1 MTDPQPQK
9 ILVAVAWPYANGP
22 RHIGHVA
29 GFGVPSDIFARY
41 HRLRGNDV
49 LMVSGT
55 DEHGTPVMVA
65 ADEEGVS
72 PRELADRYN
81 EIIRN
86 DLRRLG
92 LSYDLF
98 TRTTTEN
105 HHEVVRDVFR
115 TLYEKGFIV
124 EQTTVG
130 AFSAATG
137 RTLPDRYIEGTCPI
151 CGFPN
156 ARGDQCDN
164 CGNQLDPADLIEPR
178 SKIDGQP
185 PVFKETSHLF
195 LDLPAFKEQLAAWI
209 GEQEHWRS
217 NVRRFSLELVKN
229 LKPRPVT
236 RDLDWGV
243 RVPVPGYE
251 EREDKRI
258 YVWIDAVTGYLSA
271 AIEWAR
277 NRGTPDAW
285 RDWWQN
291 PDARHYYFMGKDNIV
306 FHSVIWPAQLLGYGE
321 GGEFGAG
328 RGRLELPYDIVSSE
342 FLTMEGRQFSTSRGV
357 VIYVGDFLSRY
368 DPDPLRYFLTAGGPE
383 TQDTDFTWAEF
394 VRRNNDELVANWGN
408 LVNRTLTSGYKNF
421 GVVPEPGELTDG
433 DAAVL
438 AAVEAGFDAVGAL
451 IEQARFKAALAETMR
466 LASLVN
472 AYVSDE
478 APWATIKD
486 DRERAGDRAL
496 RHSAL
501 HRQPEDAVH
510 AVPPVHVAGAARAAR
525 LRRRDRG
532 RARVPARST
541 RSRSRTRCSPATTRA
556 GAARWEP
563 SALEP
568 GQALREPRPLF
579 RKLDPDQ
586 VVADE
591 LRADGTRRR
600 SVIDTHAHLD
610 ALDDPGAALV
620 ARARAAGVT
629 RVVTIGT
636 GIESCRAALALAERT
651 TASTR
656 RSASTRTRRRP
667 TEAGRVDELRA
678 PARAPEGGRGRRG
691 GPRLPL
697 RRATGEPSSAGS
709 SRPSSSSPRSSG
721 CRSSSTPARPT
732 RTPPRS
738 LRGVTTA
745 PSSCTASPSPASSSR
760 RSSAAGTSPSP
771 ATSPTRRRPSCARR
785 PRAFP
790 PTGSSPRRTAP
801 YLAPQPRPRPAE
813 RARARPSTRVA
824 ALAAARGEDADELAA
839 RIDANAT
846 RRLRPRRD
854 ASRRRSGSASTS
866 SPTRTSSA

>member
-1 MTDPQPQK
+1 MTQPPPQK

-81 EIIRN
+81 EVIRN

-115 TLYEKGFIV
+115 TLFEKGFIL

-151 CGFPN
+151 CGFPH

-178 SKIDGQP
+178 SKIDGQA

-243 RVPVPGYE
+243 RVPVQGYE

-306 FHSVIWPAQLLGYGE
+306 FHSVIWPAQLLGYAE
-321 GGEFGAG
+321 GGQFGAG
-328 RGRLELPYDIVSSE
+328 RGQLQLPYDIVSSE

-421 GVVPEPGELTDG
+421 GVVPEPGELSER

-438 AAVEAGFDAVGAL
+438 DAVESGFDSVGTL
-451 IEQARFKAALAETMR
+451 VEQARFKAALAETMR
-466 LASLVN
+466 IASLVN
-472 AYVSDE
+472 AYVSEE

-486 DRERAGDRAL
+486 DRERAGTVLYVTL
-496 RHSAL
+496 RCIDNLKTLFTPFLPFTSQAL
-501 HRQPEDAVH
+501 HELLGYEDVIAGELEIRQIDEESIPYSVLTGDY
-510 AVPPVHVAGAARAAR
+510 AGWS
-525 LRRRDRG
+525 G
-532 RARVPARST
+532 S
-541 RSRSRTRCSPATTRA
+541 
-556 GAARWEP
+556 WEP
-563 SALEP
+563 SALQP

-591 LRADGTRRR
+591 L
-600 SVIDTHAHLD
+600 
-610 ALDDPGAALV
+610 
-620 ARARAAGVT
+620 ARMARAA
-629 RVVTIGT
+629 
-636 GIESCRAALALAERT
+636 
-651 TASTR
+651 
-656 RSASTRTRRRP
+656 
-667 TEAGRVDELRA
+667 EA
-678 PARAPEGGRGRRG
+678 
-691 GPRLPL
+691 
-697 RRATGEPSSAGS
+697 
-709 SRPSSSSPRSSG
+709 
-721 CRSSSTPARPT
+721 
-732 RTPPRS
+732 
-738 LRGVTTA
+738 
-745 PSSCTASPSPASSSR
+745 
-760 RSSAAGTSPSP
+760 
-771 ATSPTRRRPSCARR
+771 
-785 PRAFP
+785 
-790 PTGSSPRRTAP
+790 
-801 YLAPQPRPRPAE
+801 
-813 RARARPSTRVA
+813 
-824 ALAAARGEDADELAA
+824 
-839 RIDANAT
+839 
-846 RRLRPRRD
+846 
-854 ASRRRSGSASTS
+854 
-866 SPTRTSSA
+866 